1 LSDFAA
7 HQARASS
14 ARSEPTRDRKGR
26 LRVAFEFAVWVVLLS
41 VMSVIFALAAIMPAF
56 ADVDVKVTARNET
69 GFARLVFKFDAIPG
83 YTNEVASNVLI
94 LNFDDQVNIDLGE
107 IPERVPDYIGIA
119 RRDPDGRALRLAL
132 QRVFR
137 VNVMEA
143 GNRLFVDLLPPSWI
157 GAPPSLP
164 KDVMRELSLKALE
177 AERKAREVAQQREDA
192 KDPYKLNVKL
202 AKHPTFTRV
211 VFDWNKFVTAN
222 LGRQGRKVRLDFGR
236 NAQADLSRLKVDPPK
251 YLRGAEAE
259 KTDKGMSVELTV
271 DGDVDVRGFREGN
284 AYVLDLTGP
293 GDANDSAAESAAR
306 AVPRPSGDDPQSGDD
321 GAESA
326 DKAEITLAG
335 SRSDPPAQDPQAK
348 ADAAIKTALK
358 ALDGTSLAGNEFAD
372 TEVPLPPG
380 PGGKAEAEAE
390 KNAEPAPVE
399 AAVEPEPAAAEQT
412 AEAKSEDK
420 PAPAAPAEVAPN
432 APNSGRPSAEAK
444 PPDEPAAAEIASQPE
459 SAPAPES
466 ADADPAIGEKPD
478 RSAFA
483 ALMETTDSQMRM
495 TFPFPKPVASAA
507 FRRGNTIWLV
517 FDSGAKL
524 DVAAIKSAKSE
535 KIVEVD
541 HVTAGPMQYV
551 RLRLSRPWLTYV
563 ESEKKNWIVTIG
575 DMVTGKTEPLNLQ
588 RTLRDDKRSLMRVDL
603 KEAGRVHWIKDPL
616 VGDKFAV
623 VTALGP
629 ARGIVKPQDFVDF
642 SALRSAH
649 GIVVR
654 PNSDDVGVRLSLDE
668 VVITRNDGLTISAG
682 GAHQYVPGKKPLD
695 ATTRHGY
702 IDFRAWRVDDPE
714 QLLSRS
720 VQMQSSIALSPDEEK
735 NGLRFALAR
744 LFIANELTA
753 ESLGI
758 LNQMAIDDEA
768 VAMDPSFNAMRGAA
782 LVLLGRTKEARKELE
797 VHALANDMDAGLWR
811 ALLESKEKHWEKAL
825 KGFYEAWSAAEAY
838 PDPIQARFWLAAA
851 RAALELSQLEKV
863 ADALEA
869 LPKRK
874 LPPLI
879 EAKANLLKGRYLDKI
894 GRSEEAMEAFEATID
909 GPHRASA
916 AEAELSVI
924 SINLRSAGIN
934 SEEAIKQ
941 LERLQIVWRGDDV
954 ELNTMRLLADL
965 YVKEDRFGNA
975 FSLMESAVR
984 SFPEEEISRQIQDDM
999 RLVFQDL
1006 FLRGKSDELRPVDA
1020 LSLFYDYREL
1030 TPVGRQG
1037 DEMIRKLADRLI
1049 SVDLLDQASDILG
1062 HQVEK
1067 RLSGAAR
1074 AQVATRLAMV
1084 HLLNR
1089 KPGLA
1094 IRALRQTRQSGLP
1107 ETMLRQRSLLEARA
1121 LGELGRAEAAIEI
1134 LNTLRG
1140 DDVERLKGDAL
1151 WTSQQWQKA
1160 GEQLERY
1167 LGMRWQQT
1175 QPLEERERKDVLRS
1189 AISYS
1194 LSGDQFALDRLRK
1207 KYYDKM
1213 MKTGDAESF
1222 LLVTKPTKMKGTDF
1236 RQLAKEIAGSDT
1248 LDAFMKEFR
1257 ESYDENTGAAIPT
1270 DTPGQPTA
1278 G

>member
-1 LSDFAA
+1 LSDITAHRTHAA
-7 HQARASS
+7 G
-14 ARSEPTRDRKGR
+14 ARSESVSDRPGR
-26 LRVAFEFAVWVVLLS
+26 LRTAIDFVIWVTLISVLS
-41 VMSVIFALAAIMPAF
+41 VVFALAAIMPAF
-56 ADVDVKVTARNET
+56 AGDDAKVTARNET
-69 GFARLVFKFDAIPG
+69 GFARLVFTFEDIPG
-83 YTNEVASNVLI
+83 YTNEVASNVLV
-94 LNFDDQVNIDLGE
+94 LNFDHQVNIDLGE

-119 RRDPDGRALRLAL
+119 RRDPDGRALRFAL
-132 QRVFR
+132 QRAFR

-177 AERKAREVAQQREDA
+177 AERKAREEAKQREDA
-192 KDPYKLNVKL
+192 KDPYKLGVKL
-202 AKHPTFTRV
+202 AKHPTFTRI

-222 LGRQGRKVRLDFGR
+222 LGRQGSKVRLDFGR
-236 NAQADLSRLKVDPPK
+236 NATADLSRLKVDPPK
-251 YLRGAEAE
+251 YLRGAKAE
-259 KTDKGMSVELTV
+259 KTDKGMTVELTI

-293 GDANDSAAESAAR
+293 ADANDDAAESAAR
-306 AVPRPSGDDPQSGDD
+306 AVPRPSSAEEQTAD
-321 GAESA
+321 GGVQPTDSE
-326 DKAEITLAG
+326 EIVLAG
-335 SRSDPPAQDPQAK
+335 SQNDTPAQSLQTQAE
-348 ADAAIKTALK
+348 AAIKTATK
-358 ALDGTSLAGNEFAD
+358 ALDGADLALNDFAD
-372 TEVPLPPG
+372 TGVPLPPG
-380 PGGKAEAEAE
+380 PDGQREKKADDSA
-390 KNAEPAPVE
+390 AEPPEKTAVLTEPLPAQSEKTEPKEKPTPEVVSKISE
-399 AAVEPEPAAAEQT
+399 GKTPAAEVKPPNEPAADEAVPT
-412 AEAKSEDK
+412 AET
-420 PAPAAPAEVAPN
+420 AP
-432 APNSGRPSAEAK
+432 
-444 PPDEPAAAEIASQPE
+444 
-459 SAPAPES
+459 APAPET
-466 ADADPAIGEKPD
+466 ADAAVVSEAASDQA
-478 RSAFA
+478 AFT
-483 ALMETTDSQMRM
+483 ALVETTESQIRM

-517 FDSGAKL
+517 FDSDAKL
-524 DVAAIKSAKSE
+524 DVAAIKAAKND

-541 HVTAGPMQYV
+541 HVVSGPMQYV
-551 RLRLSRPWLTYV
+551 RVRLSNPWLTYV
-563 ESEKKNWIVTIG
+563 ETEKENWVVTIG

-588 RTLRDDKRSLMRVDL
+588 RTLRDDKRSLMRVEL
-603 KEAGRVHWIKDPL
+603 KEAGRVHWIKDPQ
-616 VGDKFAV
+616 VGDQFAV
-623 VTALGP
+623 VTAKGP
-629 ARGIVKPQDFVDF
+629 ARGVTKPQNFVDF
-642 SALRSAH
+642 SALRTAH

-654 PNSDDVGVRLSLDE
+654 PNSDDVGVRLTLDE
-668 VVITRNDGLTISAG
+668 VVITRHDGLTISAG

-695 ATTRHGY
+695 ATIRHGY
-702 IDFRAWRVDDPE
+702 IDFRSWRVDDP
-714 QLLSRS
+714 QRLLSRS
-720 VQMQSSIALSPDEEK
+720 AQMQRSIALSPDEEK

-782 LVLLGRTKEARKELE
+782 LVLMGRTKEARKELE

-811 ALLESKEKHWEKAL
+811 ALLESKEKKWAQAL

-851 RAALELSQLEKV
+851 RAALELSQLEKA

-869 LPKRK
+869 LPKRN

-879 EAKANLLKGRYLDKI
+879 EAKANLLRGRYLDKI
-894 GRSEEAMEAFEATID
+894 GRSEEAMEAFEATLA

-916 AEAELSVI
+916 AEAELYVI
-924 SINLRSAGIN
+924 SINLQSAGI
-934 SEEAIKQ
+934 EGKDAIKQ

-965 YVKEDRFGNA
+965 YIKENRYDNA
-975 FSLMESAVR
+975 FSLMETAVR
-984 SFPEEEISRQIQDDM
+984 FFPEENISRQIQDDM
-999 RLVFQDL
+999 RIVFQDL
-1006 FLRGKSDELRPVDA
+1006 FLRGKSEALRPIDA
-1020 LSLFYDYREL
+1020 LSLFYDHREL
-1030 TPVGRQG
+1030 TPVGRLG

-1049 SVDLLDQASDILG
+1049 SVDLLEQASNILG

-1160 GEQLERY
+1160 GEQFERH
-1167 LGMRWQQT
+1167 LGMRWQQS

-1207 KYYDKM
+1207 KFYDKM
-1213 MKTGDAESF
+1213 MKTEDAESF
-1222 LLVTKPTKMKGTDF
+1222 LLVTKPTKMKGIDF

-1257 ESYDENTGAAIPT
+1257 ESYEGKAGAALPV
-1270 DTPGQPTA
+1270 DKPSPASA